1 MEHEHGEAQK
11 SLRLQCRS
19 VVLALVTAVAIQ
31 AAGRKPVTLE
41 DVVATRPAGPGAI
54 EWSPDGRTFLYEEAK
69 KVMLYEV
76 AARSARELVSV
87 ESLEAKAV
95 RPPEPE
101 RMDWQNRRVTEKR
114 LQWSSNGEAILLKI
128 QGDLFHY
135 RLRTGEWEQLTATA
149 EAEADPKLSPDGAM
163 VAFRRGHDLY
173 VTNIRTKKVT
183 RLTRDGSEARRN
195 AELDWVYPEELG
207 LGTAYWWSPDSRRIA
222 YLQFDVSRQ
231 PLYPHGDVLKIS
243 PVYEPQRYP
252 KAGNPNAEVRLGVV
266 AARGGTTRWL
276 NTGEDSEGLLAR
288 VDWTPD
294 GRSVFVQRLNRIQNR
309 LDLLAVN
316 AAAGTAKVLLSET
329 DPYWVNLGE
338 ELRFVGSD
346 RFLWSSERSGFRHL
360 YLYSRTGEQLAQL
373 TEGDW
378 EVTGVAGIDENAERV
393 YFLSTEASPLER
405 QLYSVR
411 FDGSGKQRITSEAG
425 THTIAMAP
433 DARHFLGSHSS
444 LTEPPRRVLRTAD
457 GEEWAVFREADRD
470 VLSNYE
476 ILPTEIVSVRA
487 SDGETMYAKLIRPAG
502 FDAAKK
508 YPAIVMVYGGP
519 HAQAV
524 RNAWSGLSWEQ
535 ALAHQ
540 GFVIWQLDN
549 RGSAGRGHAWEA
561 RLFRRFGK
569 QELADQQEGVRH
581 LRSMGF
587 VDPARLGIYG
597 WSYGGYMTLYALL
610 NAPDLFRAGIAGA
623 PVTDWRNYDTIY
635 TERYLGLPSE
645 NPEGYKDSSPAHQA
659 ENLRASLMIVQ
670 NLGDD
675 NVLFAN
681 TIQMTDALQ
690 KAGKQFELM
699 LYPQK
704 SHAVTGPVRKQM
716 LEAMTAFFRK
726 KL

>member
-1 MEHEHGEAQK
+1 M
-11 SLRLQCRS
+11 QCRS
-19 VVLALVTAVAIQ
+19 VILALVTAVAIQ

-41 DVVATRPAGPGAI
+41 DVVATRPAGAGAI

-69 KVMLYEV
+69 KVMLYDV

-95 RPPEPE
+95 KPPEPD

-183 RLTRDGSEARRN
+183 RLTRNGSEARRN

-266 AARGGTTRWL
+266 AARGGTTRWM
-276 NTGEDSEGLLAR
+276 NTGENSEALLAR

-294 GRSVFVQRLNRIQNR
+294 GRSLLVQRLNRIQNR

-329 DPYWVNLGE
+329 DPYWVNLGD

-360 YLYSRTGEQLAQL
+360 YLYSRTGGQLAQL

-444 LTEPPRRVLRTAD
+444 LTEPPRRVLRTAN
-457 GEEWAVFREADRD
+457 GEEWAVFREADRE

-502 FDAAKK
+502 FDAAQK

-581 LRSMGF
+581 LLSMGF

-645 NPEGYKDSSPAHQA
+645 NPEGYKDSSPVHQA